1 MSSARLTR
9 TQRWG
14 AFALLLV
21 IPLALTGLITSVLG
35 GAADRTDQIPALV
48 VNNDEMVTTTAP
60 DGTTS
65 PVLAG
70 RLIVTNLTGDS
81 APGFK
86 WTLANDESAAA
97 ALKNGTAFAVV
108 TIPKDFSKSIA
119 SLSGSTP
126 VQANI
131 TMTTDD
137 AHSYLAGSVAQ
148 ALGSAM
154 TSTLGQNITEQY
166 LAGLFKTLGTF
177 GTSMSTAASGAQ
189 QLADGV
195 AKLHDGLVTF
205 STGMSSAASG
215 ASKAATGLQ
224 SYVDGVN
231 QYTQGVD
238 ATASGLSTLS
248 SNANGLNGLISYC
261 MTQGFTVAACADP
274 QSGTTLQAAT
284 LGITGGLAQAS
295 AGANQLAAGSP
306 GLRAGGTE
314 VADGVW
320 SLSSGMK
327 ALASGA
333 AQSASGAGDL
343 ATGAQS
349 MASGLSQGASQLSGA
364 SSDPTATAKVVSQP
378 VELTSN
384 VLNPLASLRDLIALL
399 ILPAALWLG
408 ALAIFVARKP
418 FRASELQSTSGS
430 FRIVLRS
437 TWRAALW
444 GAGQLLLA
452 LIAAVVV
459 GVNGAAIGYA
469 ALLGLTAMLAFIS
482 IHLLLKLIW
491 PRASNLISMML
502 LIMQIVVLPGV
513 LPPEVLPTWIQSL
526 SSAFP
531 LTWVMNGMQSIVA
544 GANYSSAIIAGV
556 GMLLLTVVATALTT
570 LVLSRK
576 RLAGAFG
583 FAVAQVA

>member
-21 IPLALTGLITSVLG
+21 IPLVLTGLITSVLG

-86 WTLANDESAAA
+86 WSLANDESAAA
-97 ALKNGTAFAVV
+97 ALKNGTAYAVV

-205 STGMSSAASG
+205 STGMSSAATG
-215 ASKAATGLQ
+215 ANKAANGVQ

-238 ATASGLSTLS
+238 GI
-248 SNANGLNGLISYC
+248 ANGLVGVSAGASGVNQLANGC
-261 MTQGFTVAACADP
+261 G
-274 QSGTTLQAAT
+274 SGTPIGSCPGLLDAISHVATGAAS
-284 LGITGGLAQAS
+284 LS

-306 GLRAGGTE
+306 GLRDGGTA

-327 ALASGA
+327 ALANGA

-349 MASGLSQGASQLSGA
+349 MATGLSQGASQLSGA

-378 VELTSN
+378 VALTSN

-430 FRIVLRS
+430 FRIVLHS

-444 GAGQLLLA
+444 GTGQLLLA

-459 GVNGAAIGYA
+459 GVDGVAIGFA
-469 ALLGLTAMLAFIS
+469 ALLGLAAMLAFIA

-502 LIMQIVVLPGV
+502 LIVQIVVLPGV

-531 LTWVMNGMQSIVA
+531 LTWVMNGMQAIVA
-544 GANYSSAIIAGV
+544 GANYSSAISAGV